1 MSHVI
6 YSILNSV
13 LKMKTRGLVW
23 VQNGCKLPSCLVATC
38 ELRLAAAQHRER
50 IFYRRALDQG
60 SIPVQSM
67 VSAKRV
73 LLFASS

>member
-13 LKMKTRGLVW
+13 LKMKTREVVW
-23 VQNGCKLPSCLVATC
+23 VQNGCKLPSCLLDAW
-38 ELRLAAAQHRER
+38 ELRLAAAQHHER
-50 IFYRRALDQG
+50 VFYCRALDQE
-60 SIPVQSM
+60 SIQIQSM
-67 VSAKRV
+67 VSAECV